1 MRLNA
6 NLPIIVHN
14 LDTNRQKKVNTVKHF
29 VIFLI
34 ALLLGATLPVAAQ
47 DNMSAGTLVHDGLER
62 SYLTV
67 LPPGYDAA
75 QPAPLVIVLHGATMD
90 GVSMMLVSEFNESAA
105 AAGHILVYPN
115 GIGGRWNSSAEPD
128 PENNIPDDVGFVNAL
143 IDEMAANYAIDLNR
157 VYVTGY
163 SNGGRMAYKLGCQMA
178 DRVAAVAVWAATPRF
193 QTAQECVDL
202 NPAPVPYLIIW
213 GTRDSAFPWQGYAVI
228 EEGVL
233 DGAFSASQMMSFLPD
248 LNGCER
254 PSQTD
259 IVAAEDSPVNVIRD
273 SFTTCQNGVEVT
285 LYALIDADH
294 SWPVRPVVLLEN
306 GEPGTLREA
315 AWEFFGRHTR
325 GDE

>member
-14 LDTNRQKKVNTVKHF
+14 SDTNRQKKANPVKNR
-29 VIFLI
+29 FLFLAI
-34 ALLLGATLPVAAQ
+34 LLLVMVWPAAAQ

-62 SYLTV
+62 SYLLV
-67 LPPGYDAA
+67 LPPGYDAE

-90 GVSMMLVSEFNESAA
+90 GVSMMLVSEFNEAA
-105 AAGHILVYPN
+105 AAGHIIVYPN
-115 GIGGRWNSSAEPD
+115 GIGGRWNSSTEPD
-128 PENNIPDDVGFVNAL
+128 PESNIPDDVGFVAAL
-143 IDEMAANYAIDLNR
+143 IDEMAANYVVDLSR

-163 SNGGRMAYKLGCQMA
+163 SNGGRMAYKLGCQLA
-178 DRVAAVAVWAATPRF
+178 DRLAAVAVWAATPRF
-193 QTAQECVDL
+193 QTGQECADL
-202 NPAPVPYLIIW
+202 SPAPVPYLIIW
-213 GTRDSAFPWQGYAVI
+213 GTRDSAFPWQGYAGI
-228 EEGVL
+228 EDGVF
-233 DGAFSASQMMSFLPD
+233 DGAFSASQMMSFLAD

-254 PSQTD
+254 QSQTE

-273 SFTTCQNGVEVT
+273 SFTTCQNDVEVT

-306 GEPGTLREA
+306 GEPGTLKEA

-325 GDE
+325 EEN